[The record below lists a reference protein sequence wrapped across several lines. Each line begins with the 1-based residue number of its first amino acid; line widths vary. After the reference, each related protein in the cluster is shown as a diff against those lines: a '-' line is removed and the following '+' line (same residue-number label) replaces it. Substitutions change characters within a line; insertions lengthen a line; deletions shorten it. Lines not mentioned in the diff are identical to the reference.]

1 MTASWLLKRL
11 SRHSTRGFEAYRFI
25 VAGLATFAVEY
36 ALLILL
42 KEGLGIQYLI
52 ANAIAFTVAV
62 ALNYLLSVAWVFH
75 GARQGG
81 NVAKIAFFTVS
92 VIGLGLNQL
101 LMWLLVGLG
110 GLYYLVAKLIT
121 STLVMLWNYAAKRKV
136 LFHASG
142 PDVARPFPSTSA
154 AN

>member
-1 MTASWLLKRL
+1 VTASWLRNQL
-11 SRHSTRGFEAYRFI
+11 SRHSTRGLEAYRFI
-25 VAGLATFAVEY
+25 VAGLATFAVEF

-62 ALNYLLSVAWVFH
+62 AFNYVLSVAWVFH
-75 GARQGG
+75 GAKNGG

-92 VIGLGLNQL
+92 VIGLVLNQL

-121 STLVMLWNYAAKRKV
+121 SVLVMLWNYAAKRKV

-142 PDVARPFPSTSA
+142 SGAGHPFQTTSP